1 MIANIANTANTALAQ
16 ERNLWRIYG
25 LEAKYELLKMMRLPM
40 YAIPTVAF
48 PVMFYLLF
56 GVAMGGRTAGPVSM
70 AAYLLA
76 TYGAFGVMGTALFG
90 FGVGVAVER
99 GQGWLLFKRAT
110 PMPIPAYFAGKL
122 AMVLLFGTVLTAT
135 LFTLGATV
143 GKVSLPAGQ
152 WAALAGVLIAGAIPF
167 GAFGL
172 AIGSWV
178 GPNSAPAVVNVLYLP
193 LAFASGMWVPIQA
206 LPRFFQELAPW
217 LPTYHFSQLALGVLH
232 ADQGRFSWPASAAV
246 LAVFMAASL
255 LFARIGYR
263 RDEGKTFG

>member
-1 MIANIANTANTALAQ
+1 MNAPSANTLNQ
-16 ERNLWRIYG
+16 NFGRIYA

-40 YAIPTVAF
+40 YAIPTLAF

-56 GVAMGGRTAGPVSM
+56 GVALGGGRSSGPVSM

-76 TYGAFGVMGTALFG
+76 TYGTFGVMGAALFG

-110 PMPIPAYFAGKL
+110 PMPPPAYFAAKL
-122 AMVLLFGTVLTAT
+122 AMVLLFGTIITAVLFAV
-135 LFTLGATV
+135 GAAA

-152 WAALAGVLIAGAIPF
+152 WIGLAAVLVTGALPF

-172 AIGSWV
+172 AIGSWA
-178 GPNSAPAVVNVLYLP
+178 GPNSAVAVVNVIYLP
-193 LAFASGMWVPIQA
+193 LAFASGLWVPIQA

-217 LPTYHFSQLALGVLH
+217 LPTYHFAQLALGILD
-232 ADQGRFSWPASAAV
+232 ADQGRFPWQISAAV
-246 LAVFMAASL
+246 LAVFTAASL
-255 LFARIGYR
+255 LLARAGYR

>member
-1 MIANIANTANTALAQ
+1 MSTATMQ
-16 ERNLWRIYG
+16 RNMGRIYA

-40 YAIPTVAF
+40 YAIPTLAF

-56 GVAMGGRTAGPVSM
+56 GVALGGRMAGPVSM

-76 TYGAFGVMGTALFG
+76 TYGTFGVMGASLFG

-110 PMPIPAYFAGKL
+110 PMPPPAYFAGKL
-122 AMVLLFGTVLTAT
+122 AMVVLFGTIITAA
-135 LFTLGATV
+135 LFTFGATI

-152 WAALAGVLIAGAIPF
+152 WAGLAAILIAGAIPF

-172 AIGSWV
+172 AIGSWA
-178 GPNSAPAVVNVLYLP
+178 GPNSAVAVVNVIYLP
-193 LAFASGMWVPIQA
+193 LAFASGLWVPIQA

-217 LPTYHFSQLALGVLH
+217 LPTYHFAQLALGVLD
-232 ADQGRFSWPASAAV
+232 ADQGRFSWQTSAGV
-246 LAVFMAASL
+246 LVAFTAASL
-255 LFARIGYR
+255 LFARAGYR
-263 RDEGKTFG
+263 RDEGQTFG